1 MNLISFLEF
10 LLTSLYKLIDNYGL
24 AIILLSIA
32 VNIILIPFFWISE
45 KLQNKERLRQDA
57 MRNDLAALDTIENK
71 NEKYFYTLEIY
82 KRHNYKTYYSLV
94 GTLGLI
100 VQIPFFLA
108 AYWLLKDYPVIHGE
122 SFSIIQDLSEPDGML
137 QIRWLKINVLP
148 LLMTVINIIG
158 VFQIRKN
165 IESKQGLQLIFTA
178 FVFLIFL
185 YPSPAS
191 LLIYWTTNNIVS
203 IGKNFFI
210 YKNAPSLS
218 NYFSINTYFNGL
230 RRFLTKYNLEINFTI
245 RALAL
250 SFLINHLIASLL
262 NESQSSRIFLSAS
275 LLVLAFTHTI
285 RGTKFFLTSLIVSFL
300 LGFFI
305 LLSTRYNIY
314 LVRGV
319 LSLTY
324 ILILYHYAILPR
336 KLNLSAEILRRTKT
350 PLILFLTP
358 LIPAVI
364 YIFSNPEYFTSLSI
378 ITFILSFLIL
388 PILIHLL
395 VMIYGRRHTQT
406 ISHHVILANVIGLPT
421 AFFLGPIITNIF
433 NSSTSMGSAVYSV
446 AFAISLVC
454 FLVVMITSKIRALK
468 IFIITSVLI
477 IPIVRIVSTIRTP
490 SSNGE
495 SLIISGDSISLIDN
509 DTLTKVKPDIYLL
522 VYDAYVDSEQLKR
535 VYGIDNENQ
544 ENFLLENGFKIIDNI
559 YSLDNHTTGTMS
571 SVLNMSSP
579 SPVQKTQRKWING
592 GSNAHQI
599 LHSLGYFTQNIV
611 NPYILRGERK
621 TEVGFSY
628 PDPNFIDNSNGIY
641 TIFKSILIGEFK
653 FNMEYGDHAEWRG
666 ILKNQISQ
674 DTVAPKFIYAHNP
687 YPGHSQNSGTLLPN
701 ETELF
706 EERLIKAN
714 QEMSYDINQILSQKK
729 EAIIIIAG
737 DHGPYLT
744 GDGNLM
750 QQYDDEEITRDHLQ
764 DRFGC
769 FLAIRYPDSIK
780 NTPLPKIGV
789 LQDVLS
795 SVFSILS
802 SGYEYEGLNGSA
814 SAPLNTIFIDPA
826 IIEGVINIGSD
837 KGKPLYQ

>member
-1 MNLISFLEF
+1 MTLTSFLEN
-10 LLTSLYKLIDNYGL
+10 LLSLIFSFTSNYGL
-24 AIILLSIA
+24 SIVLLSVS
-32 VNIILIPFFWISE
+32 VNILLIPFYWFSE
-45 KLQNKERLRQDA
+45 IIQEKERLRQDA

-94 GTLGLI
+94 GTFGLLI
-100 VQIPFFLA
+100 QIPFFLA
-108 AYWLLKDYPVIHGE
+108 AYWLLQDYPVIHGE

-148 LLMTVINIIG
+148 LLMTLINIIG

-210 YKNAPSLS
+210 YKNAPALS
-218 NYFSINTYFNGL
+218 NYFSINTYFNRL
-230 RRFLTKYNLEINFTI
+230 RRFLTKYDREINFTV

-285 RGTKFFLTSLIVSFL
+285 RGAKFFLTSLSVSFL

-305 LLSTRYNIY
+305 LISTQFNIY
-314 LVRGV
+314 FVRGV
-319 LSLTY
+319 LALIY
-324 ILILYHYAILPR
+324 ILILYHFKILPR
-336 KLNLSAEILRRTKT
+336 KLNLTAEIFRRTKT
-350 PLILFLTP
+350 HLILFLTP
-358 LIPAVI
+358 LIPALI
-364 YIFSNPEYFTSLSI
+364 YIFSNPEYFTSISI
-378 ITFILSFLIL
+378 IIFVLPFFIL

-395 VMIYGRRHTQT
+395 VMICGRHTQT

-421 AFFLGPIITNIF
+421 AFFLAPLITNIL
-433 NSSTSMGSAVYSV
+433 NSRTSMGSADYSV

-559 YSLDNHTTGTMS
+559 YSLDKHSIGTMS

-611 NPYILRGERK
+611 FPYILRGERK

-628 PDPNFIDNSNGIY
+628 PDPNVTDNSNGIY

-744 GDGNLM
+744 GDGYLM

-826 IIEGVINIGSD
+826 IKEGVINIGSD